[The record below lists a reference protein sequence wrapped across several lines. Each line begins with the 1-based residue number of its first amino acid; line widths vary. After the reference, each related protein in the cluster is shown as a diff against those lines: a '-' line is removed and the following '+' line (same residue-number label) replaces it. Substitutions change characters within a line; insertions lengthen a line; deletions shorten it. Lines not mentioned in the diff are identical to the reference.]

1 MSIFIKP
8 LAWDQYDRADIYHVK
23 PTYGGG
29 PKAFMLSRASRIFS
43 VFFDTVDE
51 AKAAAEA
58 DYTSR
63 IRSALVAT
71 PPAEPD
77 FAASIAET
85 ITEECAAGAACGW
98 RSCTGCH
105 ETNEGAETG
114 HYPYSKMFG
123 CHVGSGCS
131 ECGGLGVVWEH
142 WSEDSL
148 NEMAADVS
156 APTPPAER
164 VVEAL
169 PNWNGWRSI
178 DTAPEDCR
186 VILATAGGWVG
197 EAIMLR
203 DEDTGEQVWTW
214 VDTGKPSL
222 HSCYGWMPLPAPL
235 VAPVLSDLRPDG
247 FDGPTGAE

>member
-71 PPAEPD
+71 PPAE
-77 FAASIAET
+77 
-85 ITEECAAGAACGW
+85 
-98 RSCTGCH
+98 
-105 ETNEGAETG
+105 
-114 HYPYSKMFG
+114 
-123 CHVGSGCS
+123 
-131 ECGGLGVVWEH
+131 
-142 WSEDSL
+142 
-148 NEMAADVS
+148 
-156 APTPPAER
+156 R

-169 PNWNGWRSI
+169 AQTIREQEVQW
-178 DTAPEDCR
+178 A
-186 VILATAGGWVG
+186 VG
-197 EAIMLR
+197 RWHAEVENR
-203 DEDTGEQVWTW
+203 
-214 VDTGKPSL
+214 
-222 HSCYGWMPLPAPL
+222 PL
-235 VAPVLSDLRPDG
+235 VNVHRRSLDDTWRQVIRHFGGDPEALCGPSHDDLLAAQEQGRS
-247 FDGPTGAE
+247 